1 MKLREKMD
9 TFVYGQGYTIRKTEA
24 NIDGQYDMLI
34 IRKGGSFEFVKYSDG
49 VHSGRFLSERG
60 AQDFMT
66 KNGLSADEYEVVKAK
81 SSRFLRLVDEN
92 YGLYKVIKM
101 EDRELNASGVPVKYF
116 DDAGNIQDYPNIPQ
130 SIKKSSKSIV
140 HYLLE
145 ATAGIFWAKHLRNIK
160 YDDVN
165 TTDCI
170 LSTYIISEPNPT
182 SFNVYFENTLTFKD
196 NADDDLI
203 SYLSKK
209 LKFDDNEGIK
219 TKVGIVY
226 PWGSTS
232 LEGVLRWEVIL
243 TFNLTDLF
251 KASIF
256 KDKLPEL
263 TKMSDKDLDEIKK
276 QIEHIEELRNEKSIF
291 DRVILKR
298 VNEVYS
304 SLINKFKEL
313 TSNFTEYSNTEVLE
327 NLSLKELFEKI
338 YYEE

>member
-9 TFVYGQGYTIRKTEA
+9 TFVYGQGYTIRKMEA
-24 NIDGQYDMLI
+24 NIDGQYDTLKI
-34 IRKGGSFEFVKYSDG
+34 GKGGSFDFVRYSDG
-49 VHSGRFLSERG
+49 VHWGRFLSERG
-60 AQDFMT
+60 ARDFMI
-66 KNGLSADEYEVVKAK
+66 KNGLSTDEYEVVKAK

-92 YGLYKVIKM
+92 YRLYKVIKL
-101 EDRELNASGVPVKYF
+101 EDRELNASDVPVKYF
-116 DDAGNIQDYPNIPQ
+116 DDAGNIQSYPNIPQ

-140 HYLLE
+140 HYLFE
-145 ATAGIFWAKHLRNIK
+145 TTAGIFWAKHLRDIK
-160 YDDVN
+160 YDDVD

-170 LSTYIISEPNPT
+170 LSTYILSDTNPT
-182 SFNVYFENTLTFKD
+182 SFNVYFENTLTLKD
-196 NADDDLI
+196 NVDDDFT
-203 SYLSKK
+203 SYLSRK

-219 TKVGIVY
+219 TKVAIVY
-226 PWGSTS
+226 PVGITS

-304 SLINKFKEL
+304 SLVDKLKLDLNL
-313 TSNFTEYSNTEVLE
+313 PEYSNTEVLE